1 LFYRVEDFYRCSPDA
16 YDAAQFNGWINTY
29 FWLRDY
35 NKCPNFYWT
44 RERIVRLIDKKEF
57 KTREEFKES
66 NAGAFHAAK
75 RNGWLDE
82 LIPKFI
88 MQKKWDEDACYELA
102 LTCHNISE
110 MAEKSSKAAKYAR
123 ENGWIEQY
131 TWFENYIENLK
142 DFRYCIY
149 VYTDGIAAY
158 IGLTRDYR
166 IKGRHREHNNKKNG
180 KYDALKTYF
189 NNKGE
194 ELPKPII
201 LINDLTPELA
211 QYYENFYKEKYE
223 SDGYLILNKVATGSL
238 GGGYFRHTKEEC
250 ENVAKKYDTLV
261 DFYKNEESI
270 YTAARQHG
278 WLKDYTWLKRQ
289 EQEIVSYEEAYEEA
303 KKYEYIGDF
312 SKNAQRQYNAAYKR
326 GWLKDYTW
334 LKYKTNRNYERLKPS
349 REECFENAKKFDK
362 AK

>member
-1 LFYRVEDFYRCSPDA
+1 
-16 YDAAQFNGWINTY
+16 
-29 FWLRDY
+29 
-35 NKCPNFYWT
+35 
-44 RERIVRLIDKKEF
+44 
-57 KTREEFKES
+57 
-66 NAGAFHAAK
+66 
-75 RNGWLDE
+75 
-82 LIPKFI
+82 

-250 ENVAKKYDTLV
+250 ENAARKYDTLV
-261 DFYKNEESI
+261 DFYKNEERI

-334 LKYKTNRNYERLKPS
+334 LKYKTNRNYERPKPS